1 MRKGMSIVLACAVV
15 LAFAAGCGGGDV
27 AYSDGEYTGKSRT
40 DDDGAYGEATITIES
55 GKIAGCEYVT
65 WQKDGTA
72 KGEDYGKVGG
82 EISNQDYYDKAQLAV
97 RAMGRYADDLV
108 EVQSP
113 DKVDAVSGATVSH
126 RQFVEAAKNALK
138 EASGG

>member
-1 MRKGMSIVLACAVV
+1 MSIVLACAMV
-15 LAFAAGCGGGDV
+15 LAVAAGCGGGGAV
-27 AYSDGEYTGKSRT
+27 YSDGEYTGKSRT

-55 GKIAGCEYVT
+55 GKIADCEYVT
-65 WQKDGTA
+65 WQKDGTV

-82 EISNQDYYDKAQLAV
+82 EISNQDFYDKAQLAV
-97 RAMGRYADDLV
+97 SAMGQYAEDLV
-108 EVQSP
+108 EIQSP

-138 EASGG
+138 AASEG

>member
-1 MRKGMSIVLACAVV
+1 MSIVLACAVV

>member
-1 MRKGMSIVLACAVV
+1 LGTVFICALA
-15 LAFAAGCGGGDV
+15 LAFAVGCGGGGG
-27 AYSDGEYTGKSRT
+27 AASYADGEYTGKSRT
-40 DDDGAYGEATITIES
+40 DEKGAYGETTITVEGGI
-55 GKIAGCEYVT
+55 ITACEFVT

-82 EISNQDYYDKAQLAV
+82 EIGNQEFYDKAQLAV
-97 RAMGRYADDLV
+97 RAMEQYANDLV

-138 EASGG
+138 AAS

>member
-1 MRKGMSIVLACAVV
+1 MSTVLAFAIVLA
-15 LAFAAGCGGGDV
+15 LAAGCGGGEV
-27 AYSDGEYTGKSRT
+27 AYSDGEYTGKSRV
-40 DDDGAYGEATITIES
+40 DGDGAYGEATITIES
-55 GKIAGCEYVT
+55 GKVAACEYVT

-97 RAMGRYADDLV
+97 RAMARYAEDLV

-113 DKVDAVSGATVSH
+113 NEVDAVSGATVSH
-126 RQFVEAAKNALK
+126 RQFVEAAKKALK
-138 EASGG
+138 AARAR

>member
-1 MRKGMSIVLACAVV
+1 MGVVLACALI
-15 LAFAAGCGGGDV
+15 LALAAGCGGGEV

-82 EISNQDYYDKAQLAV
+82 EISNQDFYDKAQLAV
-97 RAMGRYADDLV
+97 RAMGQYAENLV

-113 DKVDAVSGATVSH
+113 DEVDAVSGATVSH

-138 EASGG
+138 SARAR